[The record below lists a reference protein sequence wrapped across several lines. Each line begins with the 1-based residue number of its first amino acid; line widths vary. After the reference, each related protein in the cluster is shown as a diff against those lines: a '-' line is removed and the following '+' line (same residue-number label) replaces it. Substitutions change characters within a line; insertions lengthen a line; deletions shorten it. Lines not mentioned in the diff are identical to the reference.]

1 VLKVHKPLSIPVNQ
15 LSLQTLLP
23 SLQVQN
29 PLQVVTSLKQK
40 LVCLLLELLY
50 LILKVSNNLHSLS
63 VLNILLG
70 EKADNPGDVPSSS
83 SEMTSQVICDN
94 PTKFL

>member
-1 VLKVHKPLSIPVNQ
+1 
-15 LSLQTLLP
+15 
-23 SLQVQN
+23 
-29 PLQVVTSLKQK
+29 VVTSLKQK

-70 EKADNPGDVPSSS
+70 EKADNPVDVPSSS
-83 SEMTSQVICDN
+83 SETTSQVIRDN
-94 PTKFL
+94 SMKVL

>member
-1 VLKVHKPLSIPVNQ
+1 
-15 LSLQTLLP
+15 
-23 SLQVQN
+23 
-29 PLQVVTSLKQK
+29 VVTSLKQK

-70 EKADNPGDVPSSS
+70 EKTNNPVDVPSSS
-83 SEMTSQVICDN
+83 SETTSQVIRDN
-94 PTKFL
+94 STKVL

>member
-1 VLKVHKPLSIPVNQ
+1 
-15 LSLQTLLP
+15 
-23 SLQVQN
+23 
-29 PLQVVTSLKQK
+29 VVTSLKQK

-70 EKADNPGDVPSSS
+70 EETNNPVDVPSSS
-83 SEMTSQVICDN
+83 SETTSQVIRDDS
-94 PTKFL
+94 TKVL